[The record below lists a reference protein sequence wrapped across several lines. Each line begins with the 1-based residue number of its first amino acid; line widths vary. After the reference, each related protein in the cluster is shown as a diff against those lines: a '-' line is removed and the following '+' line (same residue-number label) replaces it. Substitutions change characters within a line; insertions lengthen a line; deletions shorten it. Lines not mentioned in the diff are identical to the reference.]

1 MADNYN
7 ATCLSE
13 RSSSVRGKE
22 RSCSEVGVSL
32 FSQVT
37 RDRMRRNGLDL
48 FQGRFSLDIGK
59 NFFME
64 RMVGIGTGR

>member
-7 ATCLSE
+7 ATYLSE
-13 RSSSVRGKE
+13 RSSSVGGKE

-37 RDRMRRNGLDL
+37 RDRMQRSGLEL
-48 FQGRFSLDIGK
+48 FQGRLNWILEKISSWKGW
-59 NFFME
+59 
-64 RMVGIGTGR
+64 